1 MKLSSSSSSALAVL
15 AVQCALVACSSSTSN
30 SDAGTPPSAGEAGG
44 NTVLPLLGRFT
55 VLTKVANYEEDS
67 PNQASTDV
75 TGELDDGPTPY
86 LEATIPVAAPADA
99 TPGCALHRV
108 VPANC
113 DAIGGCDIN
122 SQIPACAQAGVTG
135 VRTCACVADNV
146 CQPNPEKLNA
156 GSVTITGVTTAAGA
170 TQYQLLNVGNA
181 YVSANTPLAYPGM
194 VEGAPITV
202 SAKGGVHGDFEIASR
217 GIAPVQLTNAPYR
230 ILKDPADPSKWQA
243 LKVDWNPPS
252 SIDNAKIRLIL
263 DVSRHAGVVG
273 YIICDVEDT
282 GSLTISA
289 SLIDQLMD
297 LGNIGGYP
305 EINIIR
311 STTGTATVG
320 PGKVELSVE
329 SRYERFPLIE
339 GYTSCGI
346 DTCPA
351 PLVCNTGKKLCEMP

>member
-1 MKLSSSSSSALAVL
+1 MKRFSSSFSVFAVL
-15 AVQCALVACSSSTSN
+15 AVQCALAACSN
-30 SDAGTPPSAGEAGG
+30 SDTGTPASTADAGG
-44 NTVLPLLGRFT
+44 NTVLPLVGRFT

-75 TGELDDGPTPY
+75 TGELDDDPTPN
-86 LEATIPVAAPADA
+86 LEATTPVAAPADA
-99 TPGCALHRV
+99 TPGCAVYRV

-122 SQIPACAQAGVTG
+122 SQVPACAQAAMTG

-156 GSVTITGVTTAAGA
+156 GTVTVTGVTTATGA
-170 TQYQLLNVGNA
+170 TQYQLLNLDNA

-194 VEGAPITV
+194 VEGDPIRI
-202 SAKGGVHGDFEIASR
+202 SAKGGVYGDFEIASR
-217 GIAPVQLTNAPYR
+217 GIAPVQLTNAPYH
-230 ILKDPADPSKWQA
+230 ILKDPTDPTKWQA
-243 LKVDWNPPS
+243 LKVDWNLPGS
-252 SIDNAKIRLIL
+252 TDNAKIRLIL

-311 STTGTATVG
+311 SATGTTTVG
-320 PGKVELSVE
+320 PGKGKVELSVE

-346 DTCPA
+346 DPCPA
-351 PLVCNTGKKLCEMP
+351 PLVCNIGKKLCEMP